1 MNWGLVG
8 WFAGIVA
15 TFVGLKFVI
24 VMAKTLFSKESMEDF
39 IDYTGEKISRRCHKI
54 SKNIKKKMKEKR
66 DEKKEAKKENTTD
79 IMIWNS

>member
-39 IDYTGEKISRRCHKI
+39 IDYTGEKISRRCHKV
-54 SKNIKKKMKEKR
+54 SKNIRKKIK
-66 DEKKEAKKENTTD
+66 EKKENANKNKNETTD
-79 IMIWNS
+79 IMIW